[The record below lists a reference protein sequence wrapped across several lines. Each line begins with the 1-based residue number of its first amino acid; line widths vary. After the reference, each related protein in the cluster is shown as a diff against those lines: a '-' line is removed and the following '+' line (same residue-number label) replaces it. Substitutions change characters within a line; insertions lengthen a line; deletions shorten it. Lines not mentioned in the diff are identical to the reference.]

1 MILLKILF
9 VCLIVLPFFVL
20 CLYLIRY
27 TNYIL
32 RRNEKKQT
40 EHVGDNRG
48 KLR

>member
-27 TNYIL
+27 TNYVL
-32 RRNEKKQT
+32 RKSSKKQT
-40 EHVGDNRG
+40 KNVGNSKG